1 MQLAGKK
8 ALITGARRN
17 IGRGIAQALAEAGCD
32 VGINDIEQDA
42 DADETLHLV
51 DELGR
56 ESAFSLADLANSG
69 EIETMFEAFLKR
81 FGKIDILVNNAYYGE
96 QKPFLELTEEDW
108 DQTMNV
114 CLKSFFLCGQHAV
127 RAMVERENEGCIV
140 NISSVHAK
148 RAWPLNT
155 CYGVAKAGV
164 VRLTE
169 AMAVDLGGYGIRCN
183 SILPGYMDTSHNF
196 GSAAPPRGSAP
207 DRVRRAIPSERC
219 GTPEDIGR
227 AVVFLCSSAG
237 ANITGVALPVDGGF
251 LVTASP

>member
-32 VGINDIEQDA
+32 VGINDIEQDT
-42 DADETLHLV
+42 DADETLRLV
-51 DELGR
+51 TELGR
-56 ESAFSLADLANSG
+56 ESAFFRADLVKSG
-69 EIETMFEAFLKR
+69 EIETMFKAFLKR
-81 FGKIDILVNNAYYGE
+81 FGKIDILVNNAYYTE
-96 QKPFLELTEEDW
+96 HKPFLELTEEDW
-108 DQTMNV
+108 DQTLDV
-114 CLKSFFLCGQHAV
+114 SLKSFFLCGQHAA

-148 RAWPLNT
+148 RAWPAST
-155 CYGVAKAGV
+155 CYGVAKAGA

-196 GSAAPPRGSAP
+196 GSAAPPRGSVP
-207 DRVRRAIPSERC
+207 DRMRCAIPSGRC

-237 ANITGVALPVDGGF
+237 ANITGIALPVDGGF
-251 LVTASP
+251 LVTAVP